1 MQLQKHNATEV
12 MALGKAFA
20 ESGMFPDIKS
30 AAQAIVKIQ
39 AGAELGIGPFQSMSG
54 IHIIS
59 GNPTIGAGVMASM
72 VKASGKYNYKVTEQ
86 TEKICSIEFFE
97 GKDLIG
103 TSTFTIEDAKKAGT
117 KNLDKFPRNMLFA
130 RAMSNGVK
138 WYTPDVFAGP
148 VYVPEE
154 MEQVT
159 QDVPHEVIKGP
170 GNNVYHIE
178 SDTWKSTP
186 PPTPSRT
193 TVSDK
198 LFKDA
203 LKKVKEGAMLKDGT
217 KSVAAWLVEDVELTE
232 PQVAA
237 LTQLLNEGGEDGT
250 N

>member
-1 MQLQKHNATEV
+1 MQIQKHNAPDV

-39 AGAELGIGPFQSMSG
+39 AGAEIGIKPFQSMAG

-59 GNPTIGAGVMASM
+59 GKPTIGAGLMAAM
-72 VKASGKYNYKVTEQ
+72 VKSSGKYDYKVIEQ
-86 TEKICSIEFFE
+86 TDKICVIQFYE
-97 GKDLIG
+97 GPVTIG
-103 TSTFTIEDAKKAGT
+103 TSTFSIDDAKKAQT
-117 KNLDKFPRNMLFA
+117 KNIDKFPRNMLFA

-159 QDVPHEVIKGP
+159 QDVAHEVVSKRTLTDEQFQSALVKIQDGECIKGSTVT
-170 GNNVYHIE
+170 VYDWI
-178 SDTWKSTP
+178 
-186 PPTPSRT
+186 RT
-193 TVSDK
+193 
-198 LFKDA
+198 
-203 LKKVKEGAMLKDGT
+203 EC
-217 KSVAAWLVEDVELTE
+217 ELTE
-232 PQVAA
+232 QQNQVFS
-237 LTQLLNEGGEDGT
+237 LLNTQDNGI

>member
-1 MQLQKHNATEV
+1 MQLQKHNPTDV

-59 GNPTIGAGVMASM
+59 GKPTIGAGVMASM
-72 VKASGKYNYKVTEQ
+72 VKASGKYDYKVLEAN
-86 TEKICSIEFFE
+86 EKLCSIEFFE
-97 GKDLIG
+97 GKVSLG
-103 TSTFTIEDAKKAGT
+103 TSTFSIEDAKKAGT

-138 WYTPDVFAGP
+138 WYTPDVFSGP

-159 QDVPHEVIKGP
+159 QDVAHEVVQPKRTLTDEQFQSALVKIQDGECIKGSTVT
-170 GNNVYHIE
+170 VY
-178 SDTWKSTP
+178 DWV
-186 PPTPSRT
+186 RT
-193 TVSDK
+193 
-198 LFKDA
+198 
-203 LKKVKEGAMLKDGT
+203 ECQ
-217 KSVAAWLVEDVELTE
+217 LTE
-232 PQVAA
+232 QQQNIFN
-237 LTQLLNEGGEDGT
+237 LINSTDNGID
-250 N
+250 

>member
-1 MQLQKHNATEV
+1 MQIQKHNAPDV

-59 GNPTIGAGVMASM
+59 GKPTIGAGVMAAM
-72 VKASGKYNYKVTEQ
+72 VKGSGKYDYKVLEAN
-86 TEKICSIEFFE
+86 EKVCKLEFFE
-97 GKDLIG
+97 GKVSLG
-103 TSTFTIEDAKKAGT
+103 TSSFSIEDAKKAGT

-154 MEQVT
+154 METVT
-159 QDVPHEVIKGP
+159 QDVAHEVVSKRTLTDEQFQSALVKIQDGECIKGSTVT
-170 GNNVYHIE
+170 VYDWI
-178 SDTWKSTP
+178 
-186 PPTPSRT
+186 RT
-193 TVSDK
+193 
-198 LFKDA
+198 
-203 LKKVKEGAMLKDGT
+203 EC
-217 KSVAAWLVEDVELTE
+217 ELTE
-232 PQVAA
+232 QQNQVFN
-237 LTQLLNEGGEDGT
+237 LLNTQDNGT
-250 N
+250 D

>member
-1 MQLQKHNATEV
+1 LTSKLNFMQIQKHNATEV

-59 GNPTIGAGVMASM
+59 GKPTIGAGVMASM

-86 TEKICSIEFFE
+86 TEKVCSIDFFE

-154 MEQVT
+154 MDAPIT
-159 QDVPHEVIKGP
+159 QDVPHEVVPAI
-170 GNNVYHIE
+170 
-178 SDTWKSTP
+178 P
-186 PPTPSRT
+186 PRT

-198 LFKDA
+198 VFKDA
-203 LKKVKEGAMLKDGT
+203 LKKVKEGAMLKDGS

-237 LTQLLNEGGEDGT
+237 LTEVLNEGGEDGT

>member
-1 MQLQKHNATEV
+1 MQIQKHNAPDV

-59 GNPTIGAGVMASM
+59 GKPTIGAGVMAAM
-72 VKASGKYNYKVTEQ
+72 VKGSGKYDYKVLEAN
-86 TEKICSIEFFE
+86 EKVCKLEFFE
-97 GKDLIG
+97 GKVSLG
-103 TSTFTIEDAKKAGT
+103 TSSFSIEDAKKAGT

-154 MEQVT
+154 METVT
-159 QDVPHEVIKGP
+159 QDVAHEVVSKRTLTDEQFQSALVKIQDGECIKGSTVT
-170 GNNVYHIE
+170 VYDWI
-178 SDTWKSTP
+178 
-186 PPTPSRT
+186 RT
-193 TVSDK
+193 
-198 LFKDA
+198 
-203 LKKVKEGAMLKDGT
+203 EC
-217 KSVAAWLVEDVELTE
+217 ELTE
-232 PQVAA
+232 SQNQIF
-237 LTQLLNEGGEDGT
+237 TLLNTTDNGI